1 MPRLSSFCVT
11 ARKRKVIQELEAAQI
26 LPSKLSAKLERER
39 DHKVQRVQGEAKLL
53 LRNKFEKVS
62 RENNNKKKKKK
73 LSEHKSVRNNFKTC
87 IYLLFADVAT
97 VPLG

>member
-1 MPRLSSFCVT
+1 MPRLSSFCVK

-39 DHKVQRVQGEAKLL
+39 DHKVQPVQGEAKLL
-53 LRNKFEKVS
+53 LRNKYEKVS
-62 RENNNKKKKKK
+62 RENNNNKKK
-73 LSEHKSVRNNFKTC
+73 LSEHKAVRSNFKTC